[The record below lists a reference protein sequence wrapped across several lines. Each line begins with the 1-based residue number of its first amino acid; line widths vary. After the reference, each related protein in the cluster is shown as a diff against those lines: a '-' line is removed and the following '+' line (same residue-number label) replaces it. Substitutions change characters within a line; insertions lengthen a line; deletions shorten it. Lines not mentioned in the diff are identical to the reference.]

1 MKVASAISPQ
11 FIEGFVTKCI
21 EMGMDADATETLFRK
36 HANNAVIARPDI
48 YDGFREV
55 IANYD
60 GPLAKSAMARYF
72 TPDTIALAEEVRLNF
87 GDDPLSCQMREEMG
101 LPEPSWDGVPEH
113 IKLAASNLSHL
124 IDQFDYMPLNQ
135 KILLAML
142 AGGGMGAGARA
153 FAPTEEDA
161 TLGRSSFN
169 RVTRGA
175 LRGAATGAGAAAGAA
190 AGSDV
195 SGRFAPDMRMPGML
209 LGGALGG
216 VTGRHLAGE
225 VIS

>member
-1 MKVASAISPQ
+1 MKVASAISPH
-11 FIEGFVTKCI
+11 FIEGFVTQCI
-21 EMGMDADATETLFRK
+21 AMGMNADDTETLFRK
-36 HANNAVIARPDI
+36 HANNAVIARPGI

-60 GPLAKSAMARYF
+60 GPCSKAAMARYF

-87 GDDPLSCQMREEMG
+87 GDDLLSQQMREEMG
-101 LPEPSWDGVPEH
+101 LPEPSWDNVPDH
-113 IKLAASNLSHL
+113 IKRAATNLSNV

-142 AGGGMGAGARA
+142 AGGGLGAGARA
-153 FAPTEEDA
+153 FAPTAEDDE
-161 TLGRSSFN
+161 LGRSGFN

-195 SGRFAPDMRMPGML
+195 SGRFAPDMRLPGML